1 MPTPA
6 HDLVV
11 VITGST
17 AGVGRA
23 TARRFAAAG
32 ARLVGFTDALRS
44 ELLHD
49 GSSVALTCVHLPAI
63 NTPQFSWCENRLP
76 YEAQPVPP
84 IFQPEIA
91 ADAIFHAARH
101 PRREIF
107 VAWPTIKAV
116 AGQTLAPGYA
126 DRYLARHGF
135 AAQITSEPH
144 DPARPS
150 NLFAPVPGD
159 PGAHGR
165 FDARARGRDPIAW
178 LTARAGLA
186 AITALAGMALAATA
200 GALWLARRP

>member
-1 MPTPA
+1 
-6 HDLVV
+6 
-11 VITGST
+11 
-17 AGVGRA
+17 
-23 TARRFAAAG
+23 
-32 ARLVGFTDALRS
+32 
-44 ELLHD
+44 
-49 GSSVALTCVHLPAI
+49 
-63 NTPQFSWCENRLP
+63 
-76 YEAQPVPP
+76 VPP

-91 ADAIFHAARH
+91 ADAIFHAAHH

-107 VAWPTIKAV
+107 LAWPTIKAV

-200 GALWLARRP
+200 GALRLARRP